1 MRHFQLIGS
10 ADVLPVMM
18 ALQQQPDLWNEHRF
32 RTTYTGTPHTDVDDI
47 LLRFSA
53 PDRTADPAL
62 IDGVINDTAPVFYP
76 AWHALPQVRLVVF
89 DLMRRMEAVA
99 LGRVII
105 SRLKPG
111 GVITAHADADGA
123 YTEQLHAMR
132 LHVALQGEPGS
143 LYHCGGETV
152 NMRTGQVWWF
162 DHKAVH
168 AVENN
173 SADDRIHLMIDLE
186 RAP

>member
-18 ALQQQPDLWNEHRF
+18 TLQQRPGLWNEHRF
-32 RTTYTGTPHTDVDDI
+32 RTTYKGTPHQDADDI
-47 LLRFSA
+47 LLRFSS
-53 PDRTADPAL
+53 PDKTADPEH
-62 IDGVINDTAPVFYP
+62 INGVTEDTAPVFYP
-76 AWHALPQVRLVVF
+76 AWHALPQVRPIVF

-105 SRLKPG
+105 SRLRPG
-111 GVITAHADADGA
+111 ASITAHADADGA
-123 YTEQLHAMR
+123 YTAQANGLR

-152 NMRTGQVWWF
+152 CMRTGQVWWF

-173 SADDRIHLMIDLE
+173 SIDDRIHLMIDME

>member
-10 ADVLPVMM
+10 ADVLPLVMT
-18 ALQQQPDLWNEHRF
+18 LQQQPGLWNEHRF
-32 RTTYTGTPHTDVDDI
+32 RTTYKGTPHRDVDDI
-47 LLRFSA
+47 LLRFSSF
-53 PDRTADPAL
+53 DKIADPDCIEDVL
-62 IDGVINDTAPVFYP
+62 QDTDPVFYP
-76 AWHALPQVRLVVF
+76 AWHKLVQVRPIVF
-89 DLMRRMEAVA
+89 DTMRRMEAIA

-105 SRLKPG
+105 SRLRPG
-111 GVITAHADADGA
+111 GAIAAHADADGA
-123 YTEQLHAMR
+123 YTAQEGLR

-152 NMRTGQVWWF
+152 TMRTGQVWWF
-162 DHKAVH
+162 DHRAVH

-173 SADDRIHLMIDLE
+173 SADDRIHLMIDMV